1 MSPIQNSTTVNAPNA
16 PQAVRPVSP
25 DSVTASFLEN
35 QSQISLPNSPLT
47 LKLALQEAMQVLLK
61 SMEQALTHLDQA
73 LEVFPDDLRQ
83 LVQQKMA
90 DTLFPEAQP
99 AISKGVQAG
108 LTSTRHFIDNLSGV
122 MKELDITLSE
132 LKTLPQEV
140 QAWLTQQQPENDAKG
155 VKNLLVFLQTLSLA
169 ENNQQAVGKP
179 EIVPQAKTNQEEPTQ
194 QSNSQAN
201 SSESVSWQDSQQ
213 GTQEK
218 LRKVLIG
225 LVLERM
231 QPEIKNERKLVESNI
246 NQPKLTAQ
254 ENVQENVQ
262 EQVQNHDISQAKTS
276 DKNEI
281 IPSRFVQSEQD
292 AEVPRKGAF
301 KEQAISNNDT
311 ATEASETLLKN
322 SLKSLPDILQNL
334 ATRLDKFREVQQK
347 LSEPQQ
353 QVVQKQL
360 DQGESVLPEPLRQL
374 LSTPDRKELKEALIL
389 ERWSDASPWLKQSEV
404 NLKTLKSTMQETI
417 KLFQKPGATPEALQ
431 PQGAEGAKI
440 LTFSLPL
447 MLDPRH
453 TPYPAYV
460 HVYQY
465 DNRDKT
471 QNNDENKSSSTVS
484 SVETWLRICLQTD
497 HLGVVDM
504 LFYLKDQQ
512 VDVRIRFPDSEHAR
526 EFRAFSDVLR
536 SKFSKD
542 ELIIK
547 DLSVFS

>member
-99 AISKGVQAG
+99 AIGKGVQAG

-140 QAWLTQQQPENDAKG
+140 QTWLTQQQPEKDAKG

-231 QPEIKNERKLVESNI
+231 QPEIKNEQKLVESNI
-246 NQPKLTAQ
+246 NQPKLTA
-254 ENVQENVQ
+254 QENVQ

-360 DQGESVLPEPLRQL
+360 DQGERVLPEPLRQL

-471 QNNDENKSSSTVS
+471 QSNDENKSSSTVS

-512 VDVRIRFPDSEHAR
+512 VDVRIRFPSSEHAR